1 MPEGPEIR
9 RTADRLAE
17 ALVGRRLQRVVF
29 HLPAPAGSE
38 SRLAG
43 ARVVAVKARS
53 KALLTR
59 FDNGFTLYSHNQLY
73 GRWEIHAG
81 STLPPSRRQVRVV
94 LQVRDRMAVLYSATE
109 IALLDEA
116 GLADHPYLSSL
127 GPELLEETTD
137 EALVLARLS
146 DPRWRRRALM
156 GLLQDQK
163 VLAGMGN
170 YLCCEALHKVGV
182 HPRQRPADLS
192 PQRLRRLAGAC
203 LALTRQS
210 YATGGITNE
219 LQRAEALARQGAG
232 FEERR
237 FMVYRRAGR
246 PCYGCGTPIVKA
258 RIGGQPA
265 FFCPRCQKER
275 SRPDGRDR

>member
-17 ALVGRRLQRVVF
+17 ALVGRSLQRVAF
-29 HLPAPAGSE
+29 RPPAPAGSE
-38 SRLAG
+38 GRLGG
-43 ARVVAVKARS
+43 ARVVSVKARS
-53 KALLTR
+53 KALLTG
-59 FDNGFTLYSHNQLY
+59 FDNGLTLYSHNQLY

-81 STLPPSRRQVRVV
+81 PTLPPSRRQVRVV
-94 LQVRDRMAVLYSATE
+94 LQVRDRLAVLYSATE

-116 GLADHPYLSSL
+116 GLRDHPYLSSL

-146 DPRWRRRALM
+146 DERWRHRALM

-170 YLCCEALHKVGV
+170 YLCCEALHLAGV
-182 HPRQRPADLS
+182 HPRQRPADLP

-210 YATGGITNE
+210 YASGGITNE
-219 LQRAEALARQGAG
+219 LQRAEALARQGAD

-237 FMVYRRAGR
+237 FLVYRRAGR
-246 PCYGCGTPIVKA
+246 PCYGCGIPIVKA